1 MNGDR
6 KRIDGDQIFWGLFL
20 VAAGIFLLL
29 GRLGIAD
36 FSWTL
41 RKFWP
46 LIVVIIGISKLV
58 HRRSVWGG
66 LWMITLGAWLQAV
79 TLHYRGFTYE
89 SSWPLLLVI
98 LGAGII
104 VRSIVGPARRED
116 AGDDEERENSH
127 V

>member
-1 MNGDR
+1 MNSNG
-6 KRIDGDQIFWGLFL
+6 KCHTENDQIFWGLIL
-20 VAAGIFLLL
+20 VAAGTLMLLS
-29 GRLGIAD
+29 RLGIAD

-41 RKFWP
+41 HKFWP
-46 LIVVIIGISKLV
+46 LFVVIIGISKIF
-58 HRRSVWGG
+58 RRHSIWGG

-79 TLHYRGFTYE
+79 TLHFHGLTYE

-104 VRSIVGPARRED
+104 LRTIVGAAHRRDAEESED
-116 AGDDEERENSH
+116 RH

>member
-1 MNGDR
+1 MNSNR
-6 KRIDGDQIFWGLFL
+6 RHIDGDQIFWGLFL
-20 VAAGIFLLL
+20 VAAGTFLLL

-46 LIVVIIGISKLV
+46 LIIVIIGLSKLF

-79 TLHYRGFTYE
+79 TLHFHEFTYE

-98 LGAGII
+98 FGAGII
-104 VRSIVGPARRED
+104 LRTIVGPLRRHE
-116 AGDDEERENSH
+116 AEERENHH

>member
-6 KRIDGDQIFWGLFL
+6 RHIDGDQIFWGLFL
-20 VAAGIFLLL
+20 VAAGTFLLL

-36 FSWTL
+36 FSWTMS
-41 RKFWP
+41 RYWP
-46 LIVVIIGISKLV
+46 LIVVIIGISKLFR
-58 HRRSVWGG
+58 RRSVWGG

-79 TLHYRGFTYE
+79 TLHFHGFTYE
-89 SSWPLLLVI
+89 SSWPFLLVI

-104 VRSIVGPARRED
+104 VRTIVGPAQRNDNKES
-116 AGDDEERENSH
+116 ESNH

>member
-1 MNGDR
+1 MNGLR
-6 KRIDGDQIFWGLFL
+6 RHIDGDQIFWGVLL
-20 VAAGIFLLL
+20 VAAGTFLLL

-41 RKFWP
+41 RRYWP
-46 LIVVIIGISKLV
+46 LIVVIIGISKLF

-66 LWMITLGAWLQAV
+66 LWMITLGAWLEAV
-79 TLHYRGFTYE
+79 TLHFHHFTYE
-89 SSWPLLLVI
+89 SSWPLLLVV

-104 VRSIVGPARRED
+104 VRTIVGPVRRR
-116 AGDDEERENSH
+116 GDEEGESNH

>member
-6 KRIDGDQIFWGLFL
+6 RHIDGDQIFWGLFL
-20 VAAGIFLLL
+20 VAAGTFLLL

-36 FSWTL
+36 FSWTM
-41 RKFWP
+41 RKYWP
-46 LIVVIIGISKLV
+46 LIVVIIGISKLF

-79 TLHYRGFTYE
+79 TLHFHGFTYE
-89 SSWPLLLVI
+89 SSWPFLLVI

-104 VRSIVGPARRED
+104 VRTIVGPARRR
-116 AGDDEERENSH
+116 DDEERESNH

>member
-1 MNGDR
+1 MNGNR
-6 KRIDGDQIFWGLFL
+6 RQIDGDQIFWGLVL
-20 VAAGIFLLL
+20 VAAGTFLLL
-29 GRLGIAD
+29 GRLGVAD
-36 FSWTL
+36 FSWAL

-58 HRRSVWGG
+58 HRGTVWAG

-79 TLHYRGFTYE
+79 TLHFHGFTYE

-104 VRSIVGPARRED
+104 VRTIAGSARHR
-116 AGDDEERENSH
+116 DDEEESESNH

>member
-1 MNGDR
+1 MNSDR
-6 KRIDGDQIFWGLFL
+6 RIDGDQIFWGLFVML
-20 VAAGIFLLL
+20 GGIFLLL

-58 HRRSVWGG
+58 HRRSFWGG
-66 LWMITLGAWLQAV
+66 LWMITIGAWLQAV
-79 TLHYRGFTYE
+79 TLHFHGFTYE
-89 SSWPLLLVI
+89 SSWPLLLVV

-104 VRSIVGPARRED
+104 LRTIVGPLSGRKE
-116 AGDDEERENSH
+116 EERESNH

>member
-1 MNGDR
+1 MNSNGNGNR
-6 KRIDGDQIFWGLFL
+6 RIDGDQIFWGLL
-20 VAAGIFLLL
+20 LIVAGTFLLL

-36 FSWTL
+36 FSWTI

-46 LIVVIIGISKLV
+46 LVVVIIGISKLF
-58 HRRSVWGG
+58 HRSSIWGG

-79 TLHYRGFTYE
+79 TLHFHGFTYE

-104 VRSIVGPARRED
+104 VRTIVGSPRGSES
-116 AGDDEERENSH
+116 EESENDH

>member
-1 MNGDR
+1 MNSDGNQR
-6 KRIDGDQIFWGLFL
+6 QIDGDKIFWGLLL
-20 VAAGIFLLL
+20 VAAGTFMLL

-46 LIVVIIGISKLV
+46 L
-58 HRRSVWGG
+58 WAG

-79 TLHYRGFTYE
+79 TLHFHGFTYE
-89 SSWPLLLVI
+89 SSWPLLLII
-98 LGAGII
+98 LGAGVI
-104 VRSIVGPARRED
+104 VRTLAGAAQRRD
-116 AGDDEERENSH
+116 ADESENNH

>member
-6 KRIDGDQIFWGLFL
+6 RHIDGNQIFWGLFL
-20 VAAGIFLLL
+20 VAAGTFLLL

-41 RKFWP
+41 RRYWP
-46 LIVVIIGISKLV
+46 LIIVIIGISKLF

-66 LWMITLGAWLQAV
+66 LWMIALGAWLQAV
-79 TLHYRGFTYE
+79 TLHFHGFTYE
-89 SSWPLLLVI
+89 SSWPFLLVI

-104 VRSIVGPARRED
+104 VRTIVGPARRRDE
-116 AGDDEERENSH
+116 EERESNH

>member
-6 KRIDGDQIFWGLFL
+6 RHIDGNQIFWGLFL
-20 VAAGIFLLL
+20 VAAGTFLLL

-41 RKFWP
+41 RRYWP
-46 LIVVIIGISKLV
+46 LIIVIIGISKLF

-66 LWMITLGAWLQAV
+66 LWMITLGAWLEAV
-79 TLHYRGFTYE
+79 TLHFHGFTYE
-89 SSWPLLLVI
+89 SSWPFLLVI

-104 VRSIVGPARRED
+104 VRTIVGPARRR
-116 AGDDEERENSH
+116 DDEERESNH

>member
-1 MNGDR
+1 MNGFR
-6 KRIDGDQIFWGLFL
+6 RNIDGDQIFWGLVL
-20 VAAGIFLLL
+20 VAAGAFLLL

-46 LIVVIIGISKLV
+46 VIVMIIGISKLF
-58 HRRSVWGG
+58 HRQSVWGG

-79 TLHYRGFTYE
+79 TLHFRGFTYE
-89 SSWPLLLVI
+89 SSWPFLLVI

-104 VRSIVGPARRED
+104 VRTIVGSARSR
-116 AGDDEERENSH
+116 DDEESEGNH

>member
-1 MNGDR
+1 MNGKGNR
-6 KRIDGDQIFWGLFL
+6 RIDGDQIFWGLL
-20 VAAGIFLLL
+20 LIAAGIFLLL

-36 FSWTL
+36 FSWTI

-46 LIVVIIGISKLV
+46 LVVVIIGISKLF
-58 HRRSVWGG
+58 HRRSIWGG

-79 TLHYRGFTYE
+79 TLHFHGFTYE

-104 VRSIVGPARRED
+104 VRTIVGSPRGGES
-116 AGDDEERENSH
+116 EERENDH

>member
-1 MNGDR
+1 MNSNGNR
-6 KRIDGDQIFWGLFL
+6 RIDGDQIFWGLL
-20 VAAGIFLLL
+20 LIAAGTFLLL
-29 GRLGIAD
+29 GRLGIGD

-46 LIVVIIGISKLV
+46 VIVMIIGVSKLF
-58 HRRSVWGG
+58 HRRSIWGG

-79 TLHYRGFTYE
+79 TLHFHGFTYE

-104 VRSIVGPARRED
+104 LRTIVGQPESSES
-116 AGDDEERENSH
+116 EERENDH